1 MQSISYTYDATG
13 RKLRMQTS
21 PTALFNYQDGI
32 EYNNGVLSQ
41 INTEEGRAIKVA
53 SNAYNYEY
61 TLTDHLGNN
70 RVCFDTYGTNTTRKV
85 GEESYYPFGLNVHR
99 LVNASNKYLYNGK
112 ELQEEI
118 NMYDYGARFY
128 DPVVGRWNVVDPLAE
143 QMRRYSP
150 YNYCFNNPIWFKCSP
165 GLSVAIALLSFFS
178 VNVSLSKQSF

>member
-1 MQSISYTYDATG
+1 MKELAMQSISYTYDATG

-21 PTALFNYQDGI
+21 PTAVFNYQDGI

-70 RVCFDTYGTNTTRKV
+70 RVSFDTYGTNTTRKV

-99 LVNASNKYLYNGK
+99 LVNALIATPKTV
-112 ELQEEI
+112 
-118 NMYDYGARFY
+118 YDLIVRIPVPNSS
-128 DPVVGRWNVVDPLAE
+128 DPGPHVT
-143 QMRRYSP
+143 
-150 YNYCFNNPIWFKCSP
+150 K
-165 GLSVAIALLSFFS
+165 
-178 VNVSLSKQSF
+178 